1 MAWKKEKSRERIERI
16 AEGIPEIAISDL
28 TREMNLEN
36 VTLGRPKR
44 IRGVHLYQGLA
55 NEQRLIDDILDAED
69 QDAARAPVRRVHL
82 LQREVAR
89 IVRDFDAAQVHFQS
103 TRLHALTY
111 RPVSDEAEI
120 VGRAVTMACAI
131 DLMVRK
137 ALNPALPDDPDLVC
151 VAGASYGSVLAT
163 RSGARGDSELLFVG
177 DPANRGAKAI
187 DATARLRVT
196 PEICVLL
203 DPGLGV
209 EPADQGDGHHAL
221 SMSEEAIDAA
231 VERFGIDW
239 SLDRSRRRVED
250 DAEAIPLDA
259 IKISKATAE
268 IDKGALGPSNT
279 KLNEAI
285 SAFGD
290 LDGFTAIVEGAA
302 SDEERAKL
310 VRDFHVMRAE
320 LRHVAV
326 QDVPPTLRVQYQGD
340 RIQVLRHLPHDDA
353 EARALAI
360 VEVAAGWQSSMTET
374 LPEFLHN
381 DAVKLAT
388 GLAAGPTVVT
398 KVGRR
403 GNRDVVALGRGVRR
417 AERIQRN
424 LDGDEVGIDGEIYEL
439 LPEDLAAK
447 FGWRAGTQ
455 GYVAEDLRA
464 NELAYALEASSL
476 DHGEPQ
482 RVTAGEVA
490 SVGLALGAAGLA
502 GAAANRAAARER
514 NATPRRRWAP

>member
-1 MAWKKEKSRERIERI
+1 M
-16 AEGIPEIAISDL
+16 
-28 TREMNLEN
+28 
-36 VTLGRPKR
+36 TLGRPKR

-55 NEQRLIDDILDAED
+55 NEHRLIDELLDAD
-69 QDAARAPVRRVHL
+69 DRDAARAPVRRVHL

-89 IVRDFDAAQVHFQS
+89 IVEDFDAAQIHFQGA
-103 TRLHALTY
+103 RLHALTY

-137 ALNPALPDDPDLVC
+137 ALNPALPDDPDFTC
-151 VAGASYGSVLAT
+151 ATGASYGSVLAT

-177 DPANRGAKAI
+177 DAANRGAKAI
-187 DATARLRVT
+187 DAAARLRVT
-196 PEICVLL
+196 REVCDLL
-203 DPGLGV
+203 DSGLGV
-209 EPADQGDGHHAL
+209 DAADHGNGHYAL
-221 SMSEEAIDAA
+221 SMSEGAVEAA

-239 SLDRSRRRVED
+239 SLDRSRRRVKD
-250 DAEAIPLDA
+250 DVEAIPLEA
-259 IKISKATAE
+259 IKVSKATAE

-285 SAFGD
+285 SGFGD

-302 SDEERAKL
+302 SDQELEGL
-310 VRDFHVMRAE
+310 VRDFHVIRAE

-326 QDVPPTLRVQYQGD
+326 QDVSPTLRVQYQGD

-360 VEVAAGWQSSMTET
+360 VEVGASWQSSMTET

-381 DAVKLAT
+381 GTVKLAT

-398 KVGRR
+398 KVGAR
-403 GNRDVVALGRGVRR
+403 GHRDVVALGRGVRR

-424 LDGDEVGIDGEIYEL
+424 LDGDEFGIDGATYEL

-447 FGWRAGTQ
+447 FAWRPRSQ
-455 GYVAEDLRA
+455 GYVAADLRA
-464 NELAYALEASSL
+464 NELAYALEAASL
-476 DHGEPQ
+476 ERGEPQ
-482 RVTAGEVA
+482 RVTTGELA
-490 SVGLALGAAGLA
+490 KVGVALGAAGLA
-502 GAAANRAAARER
+502 SATAKRAPARER
-514 NATPRRRWAP
+514 DATPRRRWAP